1 MMKRVVVTG
10 LGIISPVGNSLEES
24 WDNII
29 RGQSG
34 ITRLTCLDVVNEPVQ
49 IGGEVKNFEP
59 AKYMSEREARRSQR
73 FVQFA
78 CAASRMALTDA
89 NFTISEELQ
98 PDVGVSIGVGVGGLG
113 YMEEQIGILQSRG
126 SSRVSPFTIPG
137 FIANMAAG
145 LVSIETGAKGP
156 NICPTTACTSGTHA
170 IGEALMLIQTGRA
183 KAMIAGGAEASLSAL
198 AFAGFAK
205 MKALAANFNNEPERA
220 SRPFDKDRC
229 GFVMGEGAGILIL
242 EELEHAKA
250 RGARIY
256 CELVGYGMS
265 GDGHHITSPTPGG
278 EGAVR
283 AMKQALTTA
292 HVGPEDVDYVNA
304 HGTSTEANDENE
316 SAAIKTTFGH
326 YAPSLHISSTKS
338 MTGHL
343 LGAAGGVEA
352 VFAVMSIKTGIIPPT
367 INYETPDPACDL
379 NYTPNKAVEKQVR
392 VALSNSFG
400 FGGTNASLAFRK
412 FV

>member
-1 MMKRVVVTG
+1 MKRVVVTG
-10 LGIISPVGNSLEES
+10 LGIVSPVGNTLEYS
-24 WDNII
+24 WDKII

-34 ITRLTCLDVVNEPVQ
+34 ITRLSVLDVANESVQ
-49 IGGEVKNFEP
+49 IGGEVKSFEA

-78 CAASRMALTDA
+78 CAASRMALDDA
-89 NFTISEELQ
+89 NLTLSEELQ
-98 PDVGVSIGVGVGGLG
+98 PDCGVSIGVGVGGLG

-126 SSRVSPFTIPG
+126 WGRVSPFTIPG

-145 LVSIETGAKGP
+145 LVSIETGARGP

-183 KAMIAGGAEASLSAL
+183 RAMIAGGAEASLSAL

-205 MKALAANFNNEPERA
+205 MKALASSFNAEPERA

-265 GDGHHITSPTPGG
+265 GDGFHITSPTPGG

-283 AMKQALTTA
+283 AMKQALSTA
-292 HVGPEDVDYVNA
+292 HIGPEDVDYINA

-316 SAAIKTTFGH
+316 SAAIKSAFGTH
-326 YAPSLHISSTKS
+326 AKKLSISSTKS

-352 VFAVMSIKTGIIPPT
+352 VFTVMSIKTGIIPPT
-367 INYETPDPACDL
+367 INYETPDPLCDL
-379 NYTPNKAVEKQVR
+379 NYTPNKAIEKPVR

-400 FGGTNASLAFRK
+400 FGGTNGCLAFRK